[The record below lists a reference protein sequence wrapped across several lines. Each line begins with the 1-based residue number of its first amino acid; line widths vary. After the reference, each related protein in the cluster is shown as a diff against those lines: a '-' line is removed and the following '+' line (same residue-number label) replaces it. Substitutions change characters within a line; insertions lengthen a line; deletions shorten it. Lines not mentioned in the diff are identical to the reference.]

1 MNEEAV
7 AGRRTI
13 VVGVDATPAAE
24 AALRWAIDYARNVGA
39 EVVAVHAYEIPVYYA
54 DPYSAAMPT
63 MLEPEFRDGVRMRF
77 EEDWCA
83 PLASAGIP
91 HRTVMADGDAASV
104 LIDVAERV
112 SAELIVTGRRGLNTL
127 GELVLGSVSHHLVHR
142 SKQPVV
148 LVPVDHR
155 MAA

>member
-7 AGRRTI
+7 AVRTI
-13 VVGVDATPAAE
+13 VVGVDATSVAE
-24 AALRWAIDYARNVGA
+24 AALHWAIDYARAVGA

-63 MLEPEFRDGVRMRF
+63 MLEPEFRDGVRRRF

-83 PLASAGIP
+83 PLAAAGIP
-91 HRTVMADGDAASV
+91 HRTVMADGDAPGV

-127 GELVLGSVSHHLVHR
+127 GELVLGSVSHHLVQR
-142 SKQPVV
+142 SKRPVV
-148 LVPVDHR
+148 LVPADHR
-155 MAA
+155 VAA